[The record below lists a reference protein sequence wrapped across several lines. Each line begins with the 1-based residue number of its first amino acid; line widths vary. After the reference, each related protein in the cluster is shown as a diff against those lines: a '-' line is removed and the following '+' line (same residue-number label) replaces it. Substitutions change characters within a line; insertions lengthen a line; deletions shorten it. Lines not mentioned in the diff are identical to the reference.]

1 MIDEAVACQPGPHQP
16 PPLPGAA
23 TGSEAVR
30 FEPLRG
36 GYKEGEK
43 RVR

>member
-1 MIDEAVACQPGPHQP
+1 MRQLLANLVPTS

-30 FEPLRG
+30 FERLRG

>member
-1 MIDEAVACQPGPHQP
+1 MRQLLANLVRTS
-16 PPLPGAA
+16 PLAGVA
-23 TGSEAVR
+23 TGSEAVCLQR
-30 FEPLRG
+30 LRG